1 MSNYQNYLIQT
12 ALDAH
17 NKLGEQHVAPPLKHN
32 PDLSKTAL
40 KWAEYLAKNNKFE
53 HSTNDQRKYKDST
66 IWVKS
71 CSGLVALVNQI
82 KLMVLKTFLFLY

>member
-1 MSNYQNYLIQT
+1 MSNFQEYVINT

-17 NKLGEQHVAPPLKHN
+17 NKLREQHGAPPLKHN

-66 IWVKS
+66 IWVKI
-71 CSGLVALVNQI
+71 CICLADHIDQI
-82 KLMVLKTFLFLY
+82 KLMIK